1 MINSCVHQGE
11 ITQGYLARALSS
23 HLVSFLFFS
32 HEQHLFLS
40 VVHAAWMDGLR
51 RQEMRLARRRGG
63 GREEKKRRRR
73 MERTDGSV
81 SVPVAIMLATHKS
94 GCTRAADLSLVSFLM
109 FTWASTSIDQ
119 VKLVLIHCILLR
131 SLCTQ
136 GTSLCEITCRADTYA
151 KKKTRRAGRRRR
163 RRGG

>member
-1 MINSCVHQGE
+1 MINSYVHQGE

-23 HLVSFLFFS
+23 HLVSFLFSF
-32 HEQHLFLS
+32 LFTR
-40 VVHAAWMDGLR
+40 AASILVCRSCRVDGWIEKAR
-51 RQEMRLARRRGG
+51 DEKSRRR
-63 GREEKKRRRR
+63 RRAKKRRRR

-119 VKLVLIHCILLR
+119 VKLLLLLLIHCILLR

-136 GTSLCEITCRADTYA
+136 GTSVCEITCRAGTYA
-151 KKKTRRAGRRRR
+151 KNKEQEG
-163 RRGG
+163 